1 MRARPVDYWVQVSH
15 YRCVVLD
22 FVTKVTKLLNLSDQL
37 FSSNFKLPL
46 LCWLTNYPLLL
57 LSNTSKTFGSVLYEF
72 CKGMSSLA
80 PNIRSKGSK
89 SNLNV
94 YTLNYRSEL

>member
-1 MRARPVDYWVQVSH
+1 MRTWWIFSQIMWARPVDYWVQVSH

-22 FVTKVTKLLNLSDQL
+22 FVTKLLNLSDQL

-80 PNIRSKGSK
+80 PNIRSKGFE
-89 SNLNV
+89 SNHGG
-94 YTLNYRSEL
+94 EL